1 MREVSVIGLDLAKQL
16 FQLHGVDAHG
26 RVVLRR
32 RPPNVVA
39 VAPAQQAR
47 PPGLGGAAPRRALA
61 APDPPLRLRQWLKA
75 RQVGPRQGR
84 PGEALGPRARFSDSG
99 PCRR

>member
-47 PPGLGGAAPRRALA
+47 PPGLGSAAPRRALA
-61 APDPPLRLRQWLKA
+61 APA
-75 RQVGPRQGR
+75 GR
-84 PGEALGPRARFSDSG
+84 GGDRHLTRPCDCASG
-99 PCRR
+99 